1 MEVTILAVGKL
12 KERYLVDGIKE
23 YALRISKYSKISIIE
38 VADEKAP
45 EKLSNK
51 DIEIIKNKEGLRL
64 LNRLP
69 KDAYVITLVI
79 KGKKLTSEELSK
91 KIDDIK
97 LYHSSKI
104 VFVIGGSNG
113 LSDEVISKS
122 NFKLSF
128 SDLTFPHQLMRLIL
142 LEQIYRSFRIT
153 NNEPYHK

>member
-23 YALRISKYSKISIIE
+23 YALRISKYSKIKIIE

-45 EKLSNK
+45 EKSSNK

-69 KDAYVITLVI
+69 KDAYIITLVI
-79 KGKKLTSEELSK
+79 KGRKLTSEELSK

-113 LSDEVISKS
+113 LSDDVISKS
-122 NFKLSF
+122 KEVCVLITKSACKYF
-128 SDLTFPHQLMRLIL
+128 SSWGSIQTICVPEAVDNVT
-142 LEQIYRSFRIT
+142 
-153 NNEPYHK
+153 